1 MLYNSVALGSAQP
14 GSPSSS
20 FPVVLPS
27 PQEEL
32 FMSSRLYSAPFLNSD
47 IETTIRNQTQDF
59 CLAFNTGNYDQAAL
73 LFSADGVLMSSNHVP
88 VQTTKLIERALQRM
102 AEVGYQD
109 LRLETTRVENSGD
122 MAMEIGRYRLTVH
135 GPDGPTRADEGKYL
149 TSWRRMGAWRILA
162 TCWSS
167 NQPLPSTRQSAA

>member
-1 MLYNSVALGSAQP
+1 
-14 GSPSSS
+14 
-20 FPVVLPS
+20 
-27 PQEEL
+27 
-32 FMSSRLYSAPFLNSD
+32 MSSRLYSAPFLNGD

-59 CLAFNTGNYDQAAL
+59 CLAFNTGNYDQSAT
-73 LFSADGVLMSSNHVP
+73 LFAADGVFMCCNRGP
-88 VQTTKLIERALQRM
+88 VQTTKLIERSLQQM
-102 AEVGYQD
+102 AEGGYQD

-135 GPDGPTRADEGKYL
+135 GPDGMNRTDEGKYL

-167 NQPLPSTRQSAA
+167 NQPATHSHQSAA